1 MEKLVILGIVV
12 LVAVWYFKNKKSKS
26 KNVKDNI
33 QEEFTE
39 TYCSKSSEVKEEVK
53 EDIKEEDKVEVSLE
67 KYPTELAENLKI
79 SNLEVTT
86 INLPS
91 IVEAK
96 APVDCTLDNLKEL
109 AKDIFSKQVEPL
121 SYPTIYKYIADHY
134 GYRTWKD
141 FKKILE
147 SK

>member
-1 MEKLVILGIVV
+1 MDKLVILGIVV
-12 LVAVWYFKNKKSKS
+12 VAVVWYFKSKKNKS
-26 KNVKDNI
+26 KNVKDTI

-39 TYCSKSSEVKEEVK
+39 TRCSKSSDDKVEVNLSKTT
-53 EDIKEEDKVEVSLE
+53 EDKVEVSLE
-67 KYPTELAENLKI
+67 KYPAELAENLKI
-79 SNLEVTT
+79 SNLEVT
-86 INLPS
+86 IVNLPS
-91 IVEAK
+91 IIEGI
-96 APVDCTLDNLKEL
+96 APNDCTLDNLKEL

-121 SYPTIYKYIADHY
+121 SYATIYKYIANHY

>member
-12 LVAVWYFKNKKSKS
+12 VVVVWYFKSKKNKS
-26 KNVKDNI
+26 KNVKNNI

-39 TYCSKSSEVKEEVK
+39 TCCSKPSEIKEEIK
-53 EDIKEEDKVEVSLE
+53 EAVKEEDKVEVSLE

-91 IVEAK
+91 IIEAK

-121 SYPTIYKYIADHY
+121 SYATIYKYIADHY

>member
-1 MEKLVILGIVV
+1 MEKLVMLGIVV
-12 LVAVWYFKNKKSKS
+12 VAVVWYFKSKKNKS
-26 KNVKDNI
+26 KNVKDTI

-39 TYCSKSSEVKEEVK
+39 TYCSKPSEIKEEV
-53 EDIKEEDKVEVSLE
+53 KEEDKVEVSLE

-91 IVEAK
+91 IIEAK

-121 SYPTIYKYIADHY
+121 SYATIYKYIADHY

>member
-12 LVAVWYFKNKKSKS
+12 VAVVWYFKNKKSKS

-39 TYCSKSSEVKEEVK
+39 TCCSKPSKPSEVKEEV
-53 EDIKEEDKVEVSLE
+53 KEEDKVEVSLE
-67 KYPTELAENLKI
+67 KYPAELAENLKI
-79 SNLEVTT
+79 SNLEVT
-86 INLPS
+86 IVNLPS
-91 IVEAK
+91 IIEGR
-96 APVDCTLDNLKEL
+96 APNDCTLDNLKEL

-121 SYPTIYKYIADHY
+121 SYATIYKYIADHY

>member
-1 MEKLVILGIVV
+1 MEKLVMLGIVV
-12 LVAVWYFKNKKSKS
+12 LAAVWYFKNKKSKS

-39 TYCSKSSEVKEEVK
+39 TCCSKPSEVKEEVNV
-53 EDIKEEDKVEVSLE
+53 EDKVEVSLE
-67 KYPTELAENLKI
+67 KYPAELAENLKI
-79 SNLEVTT
+79 SNLEVT
-86 INLPS
+86 IVNLPS
-91 IVEAK
+91 IIEGR
-96 APVDCTLDNLKEL
+96 APNDCTLDNLKEL

-121 SYPTIYKYIADHY
+121 SYATIYKYIADHY

>member
-1 MEKLVILGIVV
+1 MEKLVMLGIVV

-26 KNVKDNI
+26 KNVKDDI

-39 TYCSKSSEVKEEVK
+39 TCCSKPSEVKEEVK
-53 EDIKEEDKVEVSLE
+53 EEAKEEVKVEVSLE
-67 KYPTELAENLKI
+67 KYPTELVENLKI

-91 IVEAK
+91 IIEAK

-121 SYPTIYKYIADHY
+121 SYATIYKYIADHY

>member
-26 KNVKDNI
+26 KNVKDDI

-39 TYCSKSSEVKEEVK
+39 TCCSKPSEVKEEVK

-91 IVEAK
+91 IIEAK

-109 AKDIFSKQVEPL
+109 AKDICSKQVEPL
-121 SYPTIYKYIADHY
+121 SYATIYKYIANHY

>member
-1 MEKLVILGIVV
+1 MEKLVMLGIVV
-12 LVAVWYFKNKKSKS
+12 LAAVWYFKNKKSKS

-39 TYCSKSSEVKEEVK
+39 TCCSKPSEVKEEVNV
-53 EDIKEEDKVEVSLE
+53 EDKVEVSLE
-67 KYPTELAENLKI
+67 KYPAELAENLKI
-79 SNLEVTT
+79 SNLEVT
-86 INLPS
+86 IVNLPS
-91 IVEAK
+91 IIEGR
-96 APVDCTLDNLKEL
+96 APNDCTLDNLKEL
-109 AKDIFSKQVEPL
+109 AKDIFSNQVEPL
-121 SYPTIYKYIADHY
+121 SYATIYKYIADHY

>member
-1 MEKLVILGIVV
+1 MEKLVILGIVA
-12 LVAVWYFKNKKSKS
+12 VAVVWYFKSKKNKS
-26 KNVKDNI
+26 KNVKNNI

-39 TYCSKSSEVKEEVK
+39 TCCSKPSKPSEV
-53 EDIKEEDKVEVSLE
+53 KEEDKVEVSLE
-67 KYPTELAENLKI
+67 KYPAELAENLKI
-79 SNLEVTT
+79 SNLEVT
-86 INLPS
+86 IVNLPS
-91 IVEAK
+91 IIEGR
-96 APVDCTLDNLKEL
+96 APNDCTLDNLKEL

-121 SYPTIYKYIADHY
+121 SYATIYKYIADHY

>member
-26 KNVKDNI
+26 KNVKDDI

-39 TYCSKSSEVKEEVK
+39 TCCSKPSEVKEEVK
-53 EDIKEEDKVEVSLE
+53 EEVKVEVSLE
-67 KYPTELAENLKI
+67 KYPTELVENLKI

-91 IVEAK
+91 IIEAK

-121 SYPTIYKYIADHY
+121 SYATIYKYIADHY

>member
-1 MEKLVILGIVV
+1 MEKLVMLGIVV

-33 QEEFTE
+33 QEEITE
-39 TYCSKSSEVKEEVK
+39 TCCSKPSEVKEEVK
-53 EDIKEEDKVEVSLE
+53 EEVKVEVSLE

-91 IVEAK
+91 IIEAK

-121 SYPTIYKYIADHY
+121 SYATIYKYIADHY

>member
-1 MEKLVILGIVV
+1 MEKLVMLGIVV
-12 LVAVWYFKNKKSKS
+12 LAAVWYFKNKKSKS

-39 TYCSKSSEVKEEVK
+39 TCCSKPSEIKEE
-53 EDIKEEDKVEVSLE
+53 IKVEDKVEVSLE

-91 IVEAK
+91 IIEAK

-121 SYPTIYKYIADHY
+121 SYATIYKYIADHY
-134 GYRTWKD
+134 GYKTWKD

>member
-1 MEKLVILGIVV
+1 MEKLVMLGIVV

-26 KNVKDNI
+26 KNVKEDI
-33 QEEFTE
+33 QEESTE
-39 TYCSKSSEVKEEVK
+39 SCCSKPSEVK

-91 IVEAK
+91 IIEAR
-96 APVDCTLDNLKEL
+96 APNDCTLENLKEL

-121 SYPTIYKYIADHY
+121 SYATIYKYIADHY
-134 GYRTWKD
+134 GYKTWKD

>member
-1 MEKLVILGIVV
+1 MEKLVMLGIVV

-26 KNVKDNI
+26 KNVKDDI

-39 TYCSKSSEVKEEVK
+39 TCCSKPSEVKEEVK
-53 EDIKEEDKVEVSLE
+53 EEVKVEVSLE

-91 IVEAK
+91 IIEAK

-121 SYPTIYKYIADHY
+121 SYATIYKYIADHY

>member
-1 MEKLVILGIVV
+1 MEKLVMLGIVV
-12 LVAVWYFKNKKSKS
+12 LAAVWYFKNKKSKS

-39 TYCSKSSEVKEEVK
+39 TCCSKSSEDKV
-53 EDIKEEDKVEVSLE
+53 EDKVEVSLE
-67 KYPTELAENLKI
+67 KYPAELAENLKI

-91 IVEAK
+91 IIEGR
-96 APVDCTLDNLKEL
+96 APNDCTLDNLKEL

-121 SYPTIYKYIADHY
+121 SYATIYKYIADHY

>member
-1 MEKLVILGIVV
+1 MEKFVILGIVV

-26 KNVKDNI
+26 KNVKDDI

-39 TYCSKSSEVKEEVK
+39 TCCSKPSEVKEEV
-53 EDIKEEDKVEVSLE
+53 KEEDKVEVSLE

-91 IVEAK
+91 IIEAK

-121 SYPTIYKYIADHY
+121 SYATIYKYIADHY

>member
-12 LVAVWYFKNKKSKS
+12 VAVVWYFKSKKNKS

-39 TYCSKSSEVKEEVK
+39 TCCSKPSEIKEE
-53 EDIKEEDKVEVSLE
+53 IKVEDKVEVSLE

-91 IVEAK
+91 IIEAK

-121 SYPTIYKYIADHY
+121 SYATIYKYIADHY
-134 GYRTWKD
+134 GYKTWKD

>member
-26 KNVKDNI
+26 KNVKNTI
-33 QEEFTE
+33 QEEFAE
-39 TYCSKSSEVKEEVK
+39 TCCSKPSEVKEEDKV
-53 EDIKEEDKVEVSLE
+53 EDKVEVSLE

-91 IVEAK
+91 IIEAK
-96 APVDCTLDNLKEL
+96 APVDCTLENLKEL

-121 SYPTIYKYIADHY
+121 SYATIYKYIADHY

>member
-1 MEKLVILGIVV
+1 MEKLIVLGIMVV
-12 LVAVWYFKNKKSKS
+12 AVVWYFKSKKNKS
-26 KNVKDNI
+26 KNVKDTI

-39 TYCSKSSEVKEEVK
+39 TCCSKSSKPSEV
-53 EDIKEEDKVEVSLE
+53 KEEDKVEVSLE
-67 KYPTELAENLKI
+67 KYPAELAENLKI
-79 SNLEVTT
+79 SNLEVT
-86 INLPS
+86 IVNLPS
-91 IVEAK
+91 IIEGR
-96 APVDCTLDNLKEL
+96 APNDCTLDNLKEL

-121 SYPTIYKYIADHY
+121 SYATIYKYIANHY

>member
-1 MEKLVILGIVV
+1 MEKLVVLGIIVV
-12 LVAVWYFKNKKSKS
+12 AVVWYFKNKKSKS

-39 TYCSKSSEVKEEVK
+39 TCCSKPSKTSKPSEV
-53 EDIKEEDKVEVSLE
+53 KEEDKVEVSLE
-67 KYPTELAENLKI
+67 KYPAELAENLKI
-79 SNLEVTT
+79 SNLEVT
-86 INLPS
+86 IVNLPS
-91 IVEAK
+91 IIEGR
-96 APVDCTLDNLKEL
+96 APNDCTLDNLKEL

-121 SYPTIYKYIADHY
+121 SYATIYKYIANHY

>member
-1 MEKLVILGIVV
+1 MEKLVMLGIVV

-26 KNVKDNI
+26 KNVKDDI

-39 TYCSKSSEVKEEVK
+39 TCCSKPSEVKEEVK
-53 EDIKEEDKVEVSLE
+53 EEVKVEVSLE
-67 KYPTELAENLKI
+67 KYPTELVENLKI

-91 IVEAK
+91 IIEAK

>member
-1 MEKLVILGIVV
+1 MEKLVVLGIIVV
-12 LVAVWYFKNKKSKS
+12 AVVWYFKNKKSKS

-39 TYCSKSSEVKEEVK
+39 TCCSKPSKPSEVKEEV
-53 EDIKEEDKVEVSLE
+53 KEEDKVEVSLE
-67 KYPTELAENLKI
+67 KYPAELAENLKI
-79 SNLEVTT
+79 SNLEVT
-86 INLPS
+86 IVNLPS
-91 IVEAK
+91 IIEGR
-96 APVDCTLDNLKEL
+96 APNDCTLDNLKEL

-121 SYPTIYKYIADHY
+121 SYATIYKYIADHY

>member
-1 MEKLVILGIVV
+1 MEKLVMLGIVV
-12 LVAVWYFKNKKSKS
+12 LVAVCYFKNKKSKS
-26 KNVKDNI
+26 KDVKDTI

-39 TYCSKSSEVKEEVK
+39 TCCSKPSEIKEEV
-53 EDIKEEDKVEVSLE
+53 KEEDKVEVSLE
-67 KYPTELAENLKI
+67 KYPAELAENLKI
-79 SNLEVTT
+79 SNLEVT
-86 INLPS
+86 IVNLPS
-91 IVEAK
+91 IIEGR
-96 APVDCTLDNLKEL
+96 APNDCTLDNLKEL

-121 SYPTIYKYIADHY
+121 SYATIYKYIADHY

>member
-1 MEKLVILGIVV
+1 MEKLVMLGIVV

-26 KNVKDNI
+26 KDVKDTI

-39 TYCSKSSEVKEEVK
+39 TCCSKPSKTSKSSEV
-53 EDIKEEDKVEVSLE
+53 KEEDKVEVSLE
-67 KYPTELAENLKI
+67 KYPTELVENLKI
-79 SNLEVTT
+79 SNLEVT
-86 INLPS
+86 IVNLPS
-91 IVEAK
+91 IIEGR
-96 APVDCTLDNLKEL
+96 APNDCTLDNLKEL

-121 SYPTIYKYIADHY
+121 SYATIYKYIADHY